1 MNDLDTL
8 QHAIDGLDS
17 GLPDTPDL
25 DRIRRVGRRH
35 RRVRRTARGVVGAV
49 AVVAVTVAAVPALR
63 PPTPFSAPGSLFAS
77 DPGGGTF
84 VTLDLPGW
92 KVGNV
97 SDSYGVRE
105 MQFTHDSQELEV
117 DQYAASQYDGYY
129 ADRNVL
135 DDRQPIQ
142 VLGQP
147 GTMWTYAADDHTV
160 IRSVQGSHFVEI
172 RGTGMSKAEFRGLLD
187 SLALTDE
194 AGFAQA
200 MPDQAVTP
208 ENRDRAIARLLRGVD
223 VPPGFTAA
231 DVRLAGFNDAYQ
243 ASARVAGSVGC
254 AWIDVFDGGSA
265 SQRQAAVDAF
275 AASRHWPLLV
285 DIADQGDYSQVFW
298 SMADRLRTWDQ
309 GQSAAELK
317 PGLC

>member
-1 MNDLDTL
+1 M
-8 QHAIDGLDS
+8 
-17 GLPDTPDL
+17 
-25 DRIRRVGRRH
+25 
-35 RRVRRTARGVVGAV
+35 
-49 AVVAVTVAAVPALR
+49 
-63 PPTPFSAPGSLFAS
+63 
-77 DPGGGTF
+77 
-84 VTLDLPGW
+84 TLDLPGW

-285 DIADQGDYSQVFW
+285 DIADQGDYSSGLLVDGRPAPDRDRVRVPRSSSRVSADAPARQRRPTCSGRWATGGAAADGTGDSLAWGPW
-298 SMADRLRTWDQ
+298 SRQARPTEGRPTDGGARPTVDDRQATEC
-309 GQSAAELK
+309 AAHD
-317 PGLC
+317 GAG